1 MFYKVIIPARYNS
14 SRLPGKLLL
23 DLGGK
28 PILSHVIE
36 NAKKS
41 NADEVLVATDDLRIA
56 EVAKKHNIDV
66 CMTSSS
72 HNSGTDR
79 IAEVVSQQMYPDE
92 TIIVNVQG
100 DEPFLPFQLIDQVA
114 TDLAQHPSADVSTLS
129 SEINNDK
136 NLFDPHVVKVVC
148 NAKNYALYFSRAPIP
163 WDRENFPDKKDN
175 LSKIYHRHIGL
186 YAYRSQFLSNY
197 IQFSP
202 CSLEKI
208 ECLEQLRIL
217 YYGGSIHV
225 TPAIITHAPG
235 IDTFSDLERAKESL
249 KHLFF

>member
-1 MFYKVIIPARYNS
+1 MSYKVIIPARYNS

-23 DLGGK
+23 DLGGQ

-41 NADEVLVATDDLRIA
+41 SADEVLVATDDLRIA
-56 EVAKKHNIDV
+56 EVAKKHNIEV
-66 CMTSSS
+66 CITSSS

-79 IAEVVSQQMYPDE
+79 IAEVVSQRKYLNE

-114 TDLAQHPSADVSTLS
+114 KDLAQNPEADVSTLS
-129 SEINNDK
+129 IEIDSDK
-136 NLFDPHVVKVVC
+136 DLFDPHVVKIVC

-163 WDRENFPDKKDN
+163 WDRENFPNKKNN
-175 LSKIYHRHIGL
+175 LPKIYSRHIGL
-186 YAYRSQFLSNY
+186 YAYRAKLLSNY
-197 IQFSP
+197 TQLSP
-202 CSLEKI
+202 CFLEKI
-208 ECLEQLRIL
+208 EHLEQLRIL

-225 TPAIITHAPG
+225 APATIIPAPG
-235 IDTFSDLERAKESL
+235 IDTPYDLERARESL
-249 KHLFF
+249 KHLFS